1 MREIY
6 VVIGTTGEYSDKT
19 EWPVKAFFDLSK
31 AEDVVVKATARAAE
45 LDAKRE
51 SRYRAGEEKN
61 EYDPNMQ
68 MDYTGTWYE
77 IMKVYLEE

>member
-6 VVIGTTGEYSDKT
+6 VVMGTTGEYSDKT

-45 LDAKRE
+45 LEFKRE
-51 SRYRAGEEKN
+51 SRYQSVNQRQSG
-61 EYDPNMQ
+61 YSSR
-68 MDYTGTWYE
+68 
-77 IMKVYLEE
+77 I